1 MDTATA
7 PTGNTPPAKLIHR
20 ALCKALESVS
30 AEVDDLIEHFPEF
43 ANELTSFSRQPSG
56 FADDSSFSRQHSGLA
71 NELTSFSRQQS
82 GLANELSCFSRQQS
96 GATDASLCSL
106 KRFAERNQTLI
117 FIDWDDTLFPTT
129 EFFQRLSLNSE
140 GFGDESQL
148 DDSFRTSL
156 QAWREALL
164 MFLHEALTL
173 TSNCTIVT
181 NAKRPW
187 VQVCIDKF
195 VPEIK
200 HLFEEECLKV
210 VYASERV
217 RKSNKTKVKSQCMD
231 WRAVKRHSASNG
243 NTHLEQDEDQTAAKC
258 QTMQDELVS
267 FYSQFTGQSWKN
279 ILTVGDM
286 PYERNTASEMS
297 MKRNPPFKANLRTKT
312 LVLPSAPSLT
322 EITLSLRVS
331 RLTLSACVEF
341 DGDFNLNLTQ
351 VENPLER
358 IAEALHMPQLA
369 EVPFERRA
377 WGRATLNQ
385 KEMEVAVALAKSSFE
400 IE

>member
-1 MDTATA
+1 MPWLNLDDNAT
-7 PTGNTPPAKLIHR
+7 TPAVARR
-20 ALCKALESVS
+20 AFCKAVTSIS
-30 AEVDDLIEHFPEF
+30 AEVDRLIAQFPEF
-43 ANELTSFSRQPSG
+43 ANEFDSISLEVDDLVTQFPEFANVLPPLSKQTSAPP
-56 FADDSSFSRQHSGLA
+56 DL
-71 NELTSFSRQQS
+71 
-82 GLANELSCFSRQQS
+82 
-96 GATDASLCSL
+96 SLCSSL
-106 KRFAERNQTLI
+106 QRCTERNQTLI
-117 FIDWDDTLFPTT
+117 FLVWDDMLFPTT
-129 EFFQRLSLNSE
+129 EFFERLGWTSE
-140 GFGDESQL
+140 GLLDESQL
-148 DDSFRTSL
+148 DGALRNSL
-156 QAWREALL
+156 REWREALRTYL
-164 MFLHEALTL
+164 QEALRL
-173 TSNCTIVT
+173 SSNCTIVT

-312 LVLPSAPSLT
+312 LALPSAPSLT

-369 EVPFERRA
+369 EVSFERRA